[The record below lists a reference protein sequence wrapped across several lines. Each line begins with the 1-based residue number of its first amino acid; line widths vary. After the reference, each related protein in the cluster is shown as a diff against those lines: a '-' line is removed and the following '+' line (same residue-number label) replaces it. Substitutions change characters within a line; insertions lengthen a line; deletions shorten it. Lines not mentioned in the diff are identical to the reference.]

1 LRSQSL
7 ESLNIAALV
16 CLGGLRH
23 GRVTVSPACANEMLI
38 ILRIAHL
45 AVLLDGLFEA
55 LTNTEYGSIGNS
67 TEKRVNIRGVSV
79 LDP

>member
-1 LRSQSL
+1 
-7 ESLNIAALV
+7 
-16 CLGGLRH
+16 
-23 GRVTVSPACANEMLI
+23 MLI

-55 LTNTEYGSIGNS
+55 LTNTEYGSMGNS